1 VMVSGQGR
9 GALAVD
15 ALVELAPAC
24 AKPG

>member
-1 VMVSGQGR
+1 MVSDQGR